1 MRIQESL
8 EDPLG
13 TESRSSCLDLEESG
27 QTEKLWGLEGHEQSE
42 IPSKVMENQEK
53 ICGMLMLGTSPPIR
67 IFFASVLPG
76 AVTKEEGKKQIVWSL
91 GTRLEKEHCFT

>member
-1 MRIQESL
+1 MSGSGGE
-8 EDPLG
+8 
-13 TESRSSCLDLEESG
+13 RS
-27 QTEKLWGLEGHEQSE
+27 EKLWGLEGHKQSE